1 MRTTESVVIGKDV
14 QGCRI
19 NILFGLKI
27 EMILVALKTGSEIT
41 LFQVCVWR
49 GGGGGEPPQRKVKEG
64 GPI

>member
-49 GGGGGEPPQRKVKEG
+49 GGGCNTPKEK
-64 GPI
+64 